1 MSNHPHGPCQCADTH
16 GPHGCFGPAAFAVIR
31 EGKLIRVC
39 PTCVGATDRVIHIL
53 PAPHEMDVY
62 MAWDAFT
69 GRFLERRLLRHPKAM
84 N

>member
-1 MSNHPHGPCQCADTH
+1 MGTNHPHGPCQCADH
-16 GPHGCFGPAAFAVIR
+16 SCHGPAAFAVIR

-39 PTCVGATDRVIHIL
+39 PTCVGATDHVIRIL

-62 MAWDAFT
+62 MAWDPFT
-69 GRFLERRLLRHPKAM
+69 GRHLERMLVRTLKV